1 MVRYIKPS
9 SYLLIEGINIGTR
22 IKTLLLG
29 RTWIRTLLIGFTLY
43 RGYEGVV
50 HNMHSVS

>member
-9 SYLLIEGINIGTR
+9 SYILIEGRHIRTQ

-29 RTWIRTLLIGFTLY
+29 MIWIRTLLIGFTLY